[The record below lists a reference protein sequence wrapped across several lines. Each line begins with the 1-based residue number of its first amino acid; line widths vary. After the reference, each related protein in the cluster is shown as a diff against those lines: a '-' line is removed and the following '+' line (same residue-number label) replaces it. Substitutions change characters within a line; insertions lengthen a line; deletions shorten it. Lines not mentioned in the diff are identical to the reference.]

1 MNKDDYISASISTRM
16 YEKNLLTRTDLERL
30 NDYDSLREV
39 LNQLNE
45 TIYRGSIND
54 LDRPEEYEKI
64 LKDELK
70 RVYKVIEDIAP
81 DKEIIDYMKEKYI
94 FHNLKV
100 LVKELIQDKD
110 YSSLYLEMGDIDLA
124 YIKKNLIKE
133 DRKSDFFDK
142 VASLSSD
149 KEDDLGKDSRDLY
162 LDYAQKALS
171 NYEETKNPQDIDISL
186 DKSYYEKLLIDAKAL
201 DMDSLIDFTR
211 ETIDLINL
219 KSLLRVKSQGE
230 DMETLEKT
238 LIEGGFIEPIK
249 FKEYFS
255 YEINQLIGSL
265 SNAKIG
271 SYVKDSIKDD
281 LDLDDNILALE
292 KAIDSHMT
300 DYTRDS
306 KMITF
311 GPEVLMNYVIS
322 KETEIKNLRILL
334 VSKLN
339 KLDKEFTLEKLR
351 KSYV

>member
-30 NDYDSLREV
+30 NDYDSLRDV

-45 TIYRGSIND
+45 TIYRGPIND

-100 LVKELIQDKD
+100 LVKEIIQDAD
-110 YSSLYLEMGDIDLA
+110 YSSLYLEMGDVDLA

-142 VASLSSD
+142 VASLSSE
-149 KEDDLGKDSRDLY
+149 EDSLGKDTRDLY

-171 NYEETKNPQDIDISL
+171 YYNDTKNPQDIDISL
-186 DKSYYEKLLIDAKAL
+186 DKSYYEKLLLDAKAL
-201 DMDSLIDFTR
+201 ELDTLIDFTR

-230 DMETLEKT
+230 DMETLGEI

-271 SYVKDSIKDD
+271 NYVKDSLNDD
-281 LDLDDNILALE
+281 LNLDDNILALE

-339 KLDKEFTLEKLR
+339 KLDKEFTLEQLR

>member
-1 MNKDDYISASISTRM
+1 
-16 YEKNLLTRTDLERL
+16 
-30 NDYDSLREV
+30 
-39 LNQLNE
+39 
-45 TIYRGSIND
+45 
-54 LDRPEEYEKI
+54 
-64 LKDELK
+64 
-70 RVYKVIEDIAP
+70 
-81 DKEIIDYMKEKYI
+81 MKEKYI

-100 LVKELIQDKD
+100 LVKELIQDAD
-110 YSSLYLEMGDIDLA
+110 YSSLYLEMGDVDLA

-142 VASLSSD
+142 VASLTSD
-149 KEDDLGKDSRDLY
+149 EDSLGKDSRDLY

-171 NYEETKNPQDIDISL
+171 YYEETKNPQDIDIRL
-186 DKSYYEKLLIDAKAL
+186 DKSYYEKLLLDAKAIDL
-201 DMDSLIDFTR
+201 DTLIDFTR

-230 DMETLEKT
+230 DMETLEKI
-238 LIEGGFIEPIK
+238 LIEGGFVEPIK

-271 SYVKDSIKDD
+271 NYVKDSLNDD
-281 LDLDDNILALE
+281 LNLDDNILALE

>member
-30 NDYDSLREV
+30 NDYDSLRDV

-45 TIYRGSIND
+45 TIYRGPIND

-100 LVKELIQDKD
+100 LVKEIIQDSD
-110 YSSLYLEMGDIDLA
+110 YSSLYLEMGDVDLA

-142 VASLSSD
+142 VASLSSE
-149 KEDDLGKDSRDLY
+149 EDSLGKDTRDLY

-171 NYEETKNPQDIDISL
+171 YYNDTKNPQDIDISL
-186 DKSYYEKLLIDAKAL
+186 DKSYYEKLLLDAKAL
-201 DMDSLIDFTR
+201 ELDTLIDFTR

-219 KSLLRVKSQGE
+219 KSLLRVKSQSE
-230 DMETLEKT
+230 DMETLGEI

-271 SYVKDSIKDD
+271 NYVKDSLNDD
-281 LDLDDNILALE
+281 LNLDDNILALE

-339 KLDKEFTLEKLR
+339 KLDKEFTLEQLR

>member
-30 NDYDSLREV
+30 NDYDSLRDV

-45 TIYRGSIND
+45 TIYRGPIND
-54 LDRPEEYEKI
+54 LDRPEEYERI

-81 DKEIIDYMKEKYI
+81 DKEIIVYMKEKYI

-100 LVKELIQDKD
+100 LVKELIQEKD
-110 YSSLYLEMGDIDLA
+110 YSSLYLEMGDVDLA

-142 VASLSSD
+142 VASLTSE
-149 KEDDLGKDSRDLY
+149 EDSLGKDTRDLY
-162 LDYAQKALS
+162 LDCAQKALS
-171 NYEETKNPQDIDISL
+171 YYNDTKNPQDIDISL
-186 DKSYYEKLLIDAKAL
+186 DKSYYEKLLLDAKAL
-201 DMDSLIDFTR
+201 DLDTLIDFTR

-230 DMETLEKT
+230 DMETLEKI
-238 LIEGGFIEPIK
+238 LIEGGFVEPIK
-249 FKEYFS
+249 FKEYLS

-271 SYVKDSIKDD
+271 SYVKDSLNDD
-281 LDLDDNILALE
+281 LNLDDNILALE

>member
-1 MNKDDYISASISTRM
+1 
-16 YEKNLLTRTDLERL
+16 
-30 NDYDSLREV
+30 
-39 LNQLNE
+39 
-45 TIYRGSIND
+45 
-54 LDRPEEYEKI
+54 
-64 LKDELK
+64 
-70 RVYKVIEDIAP
+70 
-81 DKEIIDYMKEKYI
+81 MKEKYI

-100 LVKELIQDKD
+100 LVKELIQEKD
-110 YSSLYLEMGDIDLA
+110 YSSLYLEMGDVDLA

-149 KEDDLGKDSRDLY
+149 KEDDLGKDPRDLY

-171 NYEETKNPQDIDISL
+171 TYEETKNPQDIDISL
-186 DKSYYEKLLIDAKAL
+186 DKSYYEKLLLDAKAL
-201 DMDSLIDFTR
+201 DLDTLIDFTR

-271 SYVKDSIKDD
+271 NYVKDSLNDD
-281 LDLDDNILALE
+281 LNLDDNILALE

>member
-30 NDYDSLREV
+30 NDYDSLRDV
-39 LNQLNE
+39 LSQLNE

-100 LVKELIQDKD
+100 LVKELIQDTD
-110 YSSLYLEMGDIDLA
+110 YSYLYLEMGDVDLA

-149 KEDDLGKDSRDLY
+149 KEDNIGKDPRDLY

-171 NYEETKNPQDIDISL
+171 YYEETKNPQDIDISL
-186 DKSYYEKLLIDAKAL
+186 DKSYYEKLLLDAKAL
-201 DMDSLIDFTR
+201 DLDTLIDFTR

-271 SYVKDSIKDD
+271 DYVKDSLKDD
-281 LDLDDNILALE
+281 LNLDDNILALE

>member
-45 TIYRGSIND
+45 TIYRGPIND

-70 RVYKVIEDIAP
+70 RVYKAIEDIAP

-149 KEDDLGKDSRDLY
+149 KEDDLVKDSRDLY

-171 NYEETKNPQDIDISL
+171 TYEETKNPQDIDISL
-186 DKSYYEKLLIDAKAL
+186 DKSYYEKLLLDAKAL
-201 DMDSLIDFTR
+201 DLDTLIDFTR

-265 SNAKIG
+265 SNAKVG
-271 SYVKDSIKDD
+271 GYVKDSLKDD

>member
-133 DRKSDFFDK
+133 DRKSNFFDK

-171 NYEETKNPQDIDISL
+171 TYGETKNPQDIDISL
-186 DKSYYEKLLIDAKAL
+186 DKSYYEKLLLDAKAL
-201 DMDSLIDFTR
+201 DLDTLIDFTR

-219 KSLLRVKSQGE
+219 KSLLRVKSQDE
-230 DMETLEKT
+230 DMETLEKI

-271 SYVKDSIKDD
+271 SYVKDSLKDD

>member
-133 DRKSDFFDK
+133 DRKSNFFDK

-171 NYEETKNPQDIDISL
+171 TYGETKNPQDIDISL
-186 DKSYYEKLLIDAKAL
+186 DKSYYEKLLLDAKAL
-201 DMDSLIDFTR
+201 DLDTLIDFTR

-265 SNAKIG
+265 SNAKVG
-271 SYVKDSIKDD
+271 GYVKDSLKDD

>member
-30 NDYDSLREV
+30 NDYDSLRDV

-100 LVKELIQDKD
+100 LVKELIQDAD

-142 VASLSSD
+142 VASISSN
-149 KEDDLGKDSRDLY
+149 EDRLGKDSRDLY

-171 NYEETKNPQDIDISL
+171 YYEETKNPQDIDISL
-186 DKSYYEKLLIDAKAL
+186 DKSYYEKLLLDAKAL
-201 DMDSLIDFTR
+201 DLDTLIDFTR

-271 SYVKDSIKDD
+271 SYVKDSLKDD

>member
-16 YEKNLLTRTDLERL
+16 YEEDLLTRTDLERL
-30 NDYDSLREV
+30 NDYDSLRDV

-45 TIYRGSIND
+45 TIYRGPIND

-100 LVKELIQDKD
+100 LVKELIQDAD

-142 VASLSSD
+142 VASLSSE
-149 KEDDLGKDSRDLY
+149 EDSLGKDTRELY

-171 NYEETKNPQDIDISL
+171 YYNDTKNPQDIDISL
-186 DKSYYEKLLIDAKAL
+186 DKSYYEKLLLDAKAL
-201 DMDSLIDFTR
+201 ELDTLIDFTR

-230 DMETLEKT
+230 DMETLEKI
-238 LIEGGFIEPIK
+238 LIEGGFVEPIK

-271 SYVKDSIKDD
+271 NYVKDSLNDD
-281 LDLDDNILALE
+281 LNLDDNILALE

>member
-30 NDYDSLREV
+30 NDYDSLRDV

-45 TIYRGSIND
+45 TIYRGPINN

-100 LVKELIQDKD
+100 LVKELIQDTD
-110 YSSLYLEMGDIDLA
+110 YSSLYLEMGDVDLA

-149 KEDDLGKDSRDLY
+149 DDNLGKDTRDLY

-171 NYEETKNPQDIDISL
+171 YYNDTKNPQDIDISL
-186 DKSYYEKLLIDAKAL
+186 DKSYYEKLLLDAKAIDL
-201 DMDSLIDFTR
+201 DTLIDFTR

-230 DMETLEKT
+230 DMETLEKI

-271 SYVKDSIKDD
+271 NYVRDSLNDD
-281 LDLDDNILALE
+281 FNLDDNILALE
-292 KAIDSHMT
+292 KAIDSHMI

>member
-45 TIYRGSIND
+45 TIYRGFIND

-133 DRKSDFFDK
+133 DRKSNFFDK

-171 NYEETKNPQDIDISL
+171 TYGETKNPQDIDISL
-186 DKSYYEKLLIDAKAL
+186 DKSYYEKLLLDAKAL
-201 DMDSLIDFTR
+201 DLDTLIDFTR

-271 SYVKDSIKDD
+271 SYVKDSLKDD

>member
-45 TIYRGSIND
+45 TIYRGFIND

-110 YSSLYLEMGDIDLA
+110 YSSLYLEMGDVDLA

-149 KEDDLGKDSRDLY
+149 KEDDLGKDPRDLY
-162 LDYAQKALS
+162 LDYSQKALS
-171 NYEETKNPQDIDISL
+171 TYEETKNPQDIDISL

-219 KSLLRVKSQGE
+219 KSLLRVKSQDE
-230 DMETLEKT
+230 DMETLEKI

-265 SNAKIG
+265 SNAIIG
-271 SYVKDSIKDD
+271 SYVKDSLKDD